1 MSLYN
6 CAIINK
12 YLYCYFYSPTLDDHM
27 IDESGL
33 AIIDEAPIVLGS
45 NDYEM
50 IESFRKLNVSRPI
63 ALTLACLIKGKVIT
77 SQEIEILTRLRQPEV
92 SIAMRYLHKNNWIKV
107 NEEKKST
114 GKGRPT
120 KLYRLTVPMNQIINV
135 IEEKTLEENRLVL
148 RNIEYLKKMSDV

>member
-1 MSLYN
+1 
-6 CAIINK
+6 
-12 YLYCYFYSPTLDDHM
+12 M

-33 AIIDEAPIVLGS
+33 AVINEAPIVMGS

-50 IESFRKLNVSRPI
+50 IELLKKLNVSRPI
-63 ALTLACLIKGKVIT
+63 ALTLACLVKGKVIT

-92 SIAMRYLHKNNWIKV
+92 SIAMHYLHKNNWIEV
-107 NEEKKST
+107 SEEKKSK

-120 KLYRLTVPMNQIINV
+120 KLYSLTVPMNQIISV
-135 IEEKTLEENRLVL
+135 IEEKTLAESRLVL